1 MADYS
6 GRSGTHRVKQA
17 IRGRTRI
24 PKEGGKMSASKK
36 PLRPEDF
43 PVNAEGRKIKKQD
56 GRPIADAE
64 DPAVAEEVAETP

>member
-1 MADYS
+1 
-6 GRSGTHRVKQA
+6 
-17 IRGRTRI
+17 
-24 PKEGGKMSASKK
+24 MSASKK

-64 DPAVAEEVAETP
+64 DPALAEDVAERLNDDEADVKRISGQPDLARLLACPGRAPS